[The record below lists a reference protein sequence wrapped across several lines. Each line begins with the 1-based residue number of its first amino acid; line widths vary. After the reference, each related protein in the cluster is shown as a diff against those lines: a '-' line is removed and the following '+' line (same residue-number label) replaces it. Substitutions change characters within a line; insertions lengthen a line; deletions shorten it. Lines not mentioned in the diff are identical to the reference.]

1 MPTVLYCDK
10 IWNTVVVKKWFNV
23 MEIKSSRSV
32 CGELAGQFDQCVL
45 KWFEHMERMEE
56 RKLAYRIMRSDE
68 NNER

>member
-1 MPTVLYCDK
+1 M
-10 IWNTVVVKKWFNV
+10 
-23 MEIKSSRSV
+23 